1 MKRFTND
8 WPTQALAMQLLKNKR
23 SHSYRRGYLEVPEK
37 YAYLKDN
44 ATKKKAEA
52 SHNAGAEEGGNS
64 NNNAD
69 SDSIGQKSKR
79 VAPVPVAAQ
88 PPRKKQKKGLSDGT
102 NTRST
107 TKSKGKVQKVSLAA
121 ESEEDYGDEMQ
132 QETDGVGAEE

>member
-1 MKRFTND
+1 
-8 WPTQALAMQLLKNKR
+8 MQLLKNKR

-44 ATKKKAEA
+44 TTKKKAEA

-132 QETDGVGAEE
+132 QETDGVGAEEW